1 MAKLSERLKATDK
14 LTIHTVEE
22 EGGTF
27 VARHIPES
35 LMEEI
40 AAVCALV
47 EAFQA
52 AEQAYRE
59 AATADNKDEKFV
71 ALKAVWA
78 AKARLLEVNLG

>member
-1 MAKLSERLKATDK
+1 MRLSQRLKEIGE
-14 LTIHTVEE
+14 LS
-22 EGGTF
+22 
-27 VARHIPES
+27 S
-35 LMEEI
+35 LSDDEQHCCD
-40 AAVCALV
+40 AAASVCTLV